1 MTESNC
7 REITE
12 KYDHFSANTIK
23 FLDSLHSKNNKQD
36 FIILNKTLKSLYYSP
51 PVLTICKFKNE
62 SNYFIVHNYTSYD
75 DAKKEFIVL
84 TDHALGGFKADK
96 ILNLFEDYLYE
107 GKKSSISENINDFP
121 KSSYDLKFCYIIYR
135 IKGKFSIKKYYYLD
149 KENYD

>member
-1 MTESNC
+1 M
-7 REITE
+7 
-12 KYDHFSANTIK
+12 K
-23 FLDSLHSKNNKQD
+23 FLDSLDSKNNKQD
-36 FIILNKTLKSLYYSP
+36 FIILNKALKSLYYSS
-51 PVLTICKFKNE
+51 PVLTIYKSKN
-62 SNYFIVHNYTSYD
+62 SNKYSVIHNYLSYD
-75 DAKKEFIVL
+75 DTKKEFVVL
-84 TDHALGGFKADK
+84 TDNSLGRFKADK